1 MRSRNG
7 YSDILRKMAWFMVFL
22 LICITSPTVFYGC
35 AATKKSE
42 STGQYV
48 DDATITAKVK
58 AEIFKDPAL
67 KVNQIGVETYKGVV
81 QLSGFVDSRD
91 NVNKAGDIAAGV
103 PGVVSV
109 KNDLIVRK

>member
-1 MRSRNG
+1 
-7 YSDILRKMAWFMVFL
+7 MAWFMVFL